1 MDKEPFDKERKTIM
15 RRAAVLPRLYRDVFA
30 VLVYSVAST
39 STMKKGTNDAFL

>member
-30 VLVYSVAST
+30 VLVYSIASN
-39 STMKKGTNDAFL
+39 MKKGTNDAFL